1 MLGTL
6 TELGLSY
13 KVGAVT
19 AGSNI
24 VFGTLTSL
32 AWVGANLAQIGLG
45 LSAILT
51 ITLIVSHICK
61 TIRDNRTSRESSRQK
76 EIEMQLDLKDSEVLL
91 KRSEAEIE
99 DLRLK
104 TEVSL
109 RKSEIE
115 IEELKL
121 KVQLLKLELQEKKE
135 EVTIKNSNRK

>member
-1 MLGTL
+1 MLR
-6 TELGLSY
+6 ELIEQGLSY

-19 AGSNI
+19 AGTSA
-24 VFGTLTSL
+24 TLSVVTSL
-32 AWVGANLAQIGLG
+32 SWVGANLAQIGLA

-51 ITLIVSHICK
+51 ITLIISHICK
-61 TIRDNRTSRESSRQK
+61 TIRDNRASRENSVQK
-76 EIEMQLDLKDSEVLL
+76 EIELQLDLKDSEVLL

-109 RKSEIE
+109 RKSEME

-121 KVQLLKLELQEKKE
+121 KVELLKLELKEKE
-135 EVTIKNSNRK
+135 SNK

>member
-6 TELGLSY
+6 AELGLSY

-61 TIRDNRTSRESSRQK
+61 TIRDNRTSRENSRQK
-76 EIEMQLDLKDSEVLL
+76 EIEMQLDLKDSEV
-91 KRSEAEIE
+91 
-99 DLRLK
+99 
-104 TEVSL
+104 SL
-109 RKSEIE
+109 RKSEVE

-121 KVQLLKLELQEKKE
+121 RVELLKLELQEKRE
-135 EVTIKNSNRK
+135 DDVEF